1 MPSNIDNDNNILS
14 FLQYIDNDTK
24 GSINCNYI
32 NYLIPINNLAN
43 NCSYELSQYDNF
55 INNST
60 KNYPKMSKLNDLI
73 NMAKEKDLINF
84 HRMFCVYLWYWIY
97 H

>member
-1 MPSNIDNDNNILS
+1 MPSNMDNDNNILS
-14 FLQYIDNDTK
+14 FLQYIDNDIT
-24 GSINCNYI
+24 GSINYNYV
-32 NYLIPINNLAN
+32 NYLVPLNNLAN
-43 NCSYELSQYDNF
+43 NGSYEVNQYNNF

-60 KNYPKMSKLNDLI
+60 KNYPNVSQLNDLI
-73 NMAKEKDLINF
+73 NMSKKKNPLHF

>member
-1 MPSNIDNDNNILS
+1 MPSNMDNDNNILS

-24 GSINCNYI
+24 GSIKCNYVK
-32 NYLIPINNLAN
+32 YLVPLNNLAN
-43 NCSYELSQYDNF
+43 NGSFEVSQYNDF

-60 KNYPKMSKLNDLI
+60 KNYPTMSKLNDLI
-73 NMAKEKDLINF
+73 NMAKQKDPINF
-84 HRMFCVYLWYWIY
+84 HRIFCVYMWCWIY